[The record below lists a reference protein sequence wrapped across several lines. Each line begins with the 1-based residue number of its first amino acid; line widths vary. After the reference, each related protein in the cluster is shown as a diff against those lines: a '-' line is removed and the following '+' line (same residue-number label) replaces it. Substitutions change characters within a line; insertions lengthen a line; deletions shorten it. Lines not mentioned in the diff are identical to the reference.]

1 MYTRVFGVSERSW
14 REKCVGL
21 RAVRRRRGL
30 LVLVASAAVLVVLS
44 TAAIP
49 STVAAHSGDD
59 ASDEV
64 RIVARKLEDGRIEFG
79 LQQRESEDSWGE
91 RMLPATRF
99 FPADA
104 TVDRWL
110 RSSPLTVHVAA
121 TGDTAATD
129 VMVRIVARKLANG
142 KVEFGLRKQLPDDSW
157 SGELLPSVRMFPTTA
172 AVGSWL
178 QSTAISVLTTQPTA
192 TTSTTQPAA
201 TTSTTQPTATTST
214 AQPTRFTEVAAGDS
228 HACGLR
234 SDNTVACW
242 GDNTNAAS
250 RPAAGVVCGGGER
263 QLAFLRYSH
272 RWHRDVL
279 GLEQRRAK
287 RRAGRCV
294 HCGDRRYLA
303 LVRSA
308 HRQHDHVLG

>member
-30 LVLVASAAVLVVLS
+30 LVLVASAAVLVVLG
-44 TAAIP
+44 TAAVP
-49 STVAAHSGDD
+49 SSVAAHAGDD

-64 RIVARKLEDGRIEFG
+64 RIVARKLEDGRVEFG

-121 TGDTAATD
+121 TGDRAATD

-192 TTSTTQPAA
+192 TTSTTQP
-201 TTSTTQPTATTST
+201 TATTST
-214 AQPTRFTEVAAGDS
+214 APPSRLGSQRWLRATLIRAGCGRTTPWPAGATTPTANPIRRGRRTRRWRAAK
-228 HACGLR
+228 R
-234 SDNTVACW
+234 I
-242 GDNTNAAS
+242 
-250 RPAAGVVCGGGER
+250 PAGFAPM
-263 QLAFLRYSH
+263 AP
-272 RWHRDVL
+272 
-279 GLEQRRAK
+279 
-287 RRAGRCV
+287 RRAGA
-294 HCGDRRYLA
+294 GTTTGKASRRP
-303 LVRSA
+303 VRSP
-308 HRQHDHVLG
+308 R